1 MHAVSEMVT
10 RWEAHMRHPFL
21 SDAEVRTRVL
31 EALEDGKWHRGT
43 EVADRFDTIARA
55 RSYVALAQ
63 LQRDGLIEAQWIE
76 GDGPPY
82 RTFRL
87 KPAVP
92 A

>member
-1 MHAVSEMVT
+1 
-10 RWEAHMRHPFL
+10 MRHPFL
-21 SDAEVRTRVL
+21 SDAEVRARVL

-43 EVADRFDTIARA
+43 GVADRFDTIARA

-76 GDGPPY
+76 GDGRPY